1 MNNGLTRKE
10 LAKAT
15 GVPFYTIKYLRELGR
30 LKIIKDSNQR
40 GVPVIYH
47 PDSIKI
53 IQRHINH

>member
-10 LAKAT
+10 LAKAA

-30 LKIIKDSNQR
+30 LKIIKDSTQR
-40 GVPVIYH
+40 GVPVVYH

-53 IQRHINH
+53 IQRYLAH